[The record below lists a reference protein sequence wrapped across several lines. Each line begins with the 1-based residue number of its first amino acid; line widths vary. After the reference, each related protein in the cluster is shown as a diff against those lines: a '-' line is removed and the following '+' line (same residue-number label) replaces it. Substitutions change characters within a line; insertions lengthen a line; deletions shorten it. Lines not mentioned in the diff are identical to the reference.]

1 MSVSSASTQRPQTS
15 RDGVQ
20 ASRDTYAVDQERGE
34 GWVVFAGTL
43 LLLLGTLNFTEGLA
57 AISNSSFFV
66 NNTHYIIGSLNTWGW
81 VVLCV
86 GVVEWLVGLGVF
98 VRNQLSRWTGV
109 VVLGINAIAQLLMMP
124 AYPFW
129 SLSIFTL
136 DLLAMYGLIAYG
148 HRISSRS

>member
-1 MSVSSASTQRPQTS
+1 MRVSSVSEQRAQTS

-66 NNTHYIIGSLNTWGW
+66 NNTHYIVGSLNTWGW

-109 VVLGINAIAQLLMMP
+109 VCSA
-124 AYPFW
+124 
-129 SLSIFTL
+129 ST
-136 DLLAMYGLIAYG
+136 
-148 HRISSRS
+148 RSHSC

>member
-1 MSVSSASTQRPQTS
+1 MTLTSLSHPAYARP
-15 RDGVQ
+15 
-20 ASRDTYAVDQERGE
+20 
-34 GWVVFAGTL
+34 L
-43 LLLLGTLNFTEGLA
+43 
-57 AISNSSFFV
+57 V
-66 NNTHYIIGSLNTWGW
+66 NNTHYIFGSLNTWGW

-109 VVLGINAIAQLLMMP
+109 LVLGINAIAQLLMMP
-124 AYPFW
+124 AYPW